1 MTSVGAA
8 ERCFFSVEKYNL
20 PYTKYLDAAD
30 KVLFIKLTQY
40 FIVNSQMKICE
51 TTIPDKIS
59 GTKWSNPAKLDRKRK
74 VWYVLLHIL
83 NCYWQSLNS

>member
-8 ERCFFSVEKYNL
+8 ERCFFSIEKYNL

-40 FIVNSQMKICE
+40 FIVNSQIKICE

-74 VWYVLLHIL
+74 VWYVLLRIF